1 MAVEYPWKRDL
12 AMIPSHI
19 CSLLKVFSL
28 FNIIGMYRSQTRR
41 RYSIDGRSS
50 SVDHEFDLTEEIT
63 FIECNPAPAVYRVRH
78 SGYYVVYNENELTT
92 RFVMMSQ
99 TEAAQGML

>member
-1 MAVEYPWKRDL
+1 MFASFP
-12 AMIPSHI
+12 
-19 CSLLKVFSL
+19 
-28 FNIIGMYRSQTRR
+28 IIGMYRSQTRR